1 MRRVVVT
8 GLGAVSPLGLSA
20 KESFSRLIA
29 GEGAAAPLED
39 AERLPVQIACRV
51 PAFDAAARFGRLD
64 ADHMDRFAHFAVYA
78 AEAAWEDA
86 AVSGVYAPERVA
98 SVMGSGLGGVS
109 SIVEAYRALT
119 ERGARWVPP
128 FTVPKILPSI
138 GAGWVSIRL
147 GLKGPNLAP
156 ATACAAGA
164 HAILEAAEQIA
175 RGAADAAV
183 CGGAEA
189 PISPLG
195 VAAFAAMR
203 ALSRAASRPFDL
215 RRDGFVL
222 GEGGAALVL
231 EEAERA
237 RGRGARIY
245 AELSGWGATGDA
257 FHLTAPDKDGAGCA
271 RAMRAALERAG
282 AAPGEIGYVNAH
294 ATGTA
299 AGDAA
304 EALAVRAVLGDAP
317 LLASTKGAT
326 GHLLGAAGALEAVFT
341 VLSLVEGVVPPTAG
355 LEEPDP
361 ACPGRHV
368 LREAA
373 RVGLD
378 AALSNSMGFGGTNAA
393 LLFRRVSR

>member
-20 KESFSRLIA
+20 GESFSRLIS
-29 GEGAAAPLED
+29 GGGAAAPLD
-39 AERLPVQIACRV
+39 GAEGLPVQIACRV
-51 PAFDAAARFGRLD
+51 PPFDPAKRFGRRD
-64 ADHMDRFAHFAVYA
+64 ADHMDRFAHLAVYA

-86 AVSGVYAPERVA
+86 GVAGVYAPERVA
-98 SVMGSGLGGVS
+98 AVVGSGLGGIS
-109 SIVEAYRALT
+109 SALDAYKTLS
-119 ERGARWVPP
+119 ERGARWVGP

-138 GAGWVSIRL
+138 GAGWVSMRL

-203 ALSRAASRPFDL
+203 ALSKAASRPFDI

-222 GEGGAALVL
+222 GEGAAALVL

-237 RGRGARIY
+237 RARGARIY
-245 AELSGWGATGDA
+245 AELAGWGATGDA
-257 FHLTAPDKDGAGCA
+257 FHLTAPDKEGAGCA
-271 RAMRAALERAG
+271 RAMAAAMERAG
-282 AAPGEIGYVNAH
+282 ASRGEVGYVNAH

-341 VLSLVEGVVPPTAG
+341 VLSLKEGVVPPTFG

-368 LREAA
+368 LGAA
-373 RVGLD
+373 ACVDVD
-378 AALSNSMGFGGTNAA
+378 AALSNSMGFGGTNAS